1 MFTKIQ
7 IFLLFLGI
15 GLASNLYSQETINTD
30 WLIVGAGPAGIITI
44 GILID
49 LGIDPADITWIDPE
63 FHVGRMGKY
72 YGSVHGNTKTKDFI
86 EFIKNCKI
94 FKECESFTSIRILC
108 SYDPE
113 LEYQLDFIIRPLQDI
128 TKYLC
133 SKVHNFNCNLTSLN
147 YIDNKWLVGTDTDIK
162 INAKSVVLAT
172 GSHPETLNYTG
183 LTEIPLDEALNQAK
197 LVNLVNP
204 EDKILVVG
212 SSHSAILILKYLIEL
227 PLNFKVD
234 PVKKVINLYNKPLLY
249 PINMGTWIKNQST
262 GLSGAAAE
270 WAHNFIEKNM
280 PKNLER
286 LYNSPENI
294 EKAIKEC
301 NKVIYACGY
310 VKNSLPEIQQNPNL
324 EYDANGILGPRLFGI
339 GIAFPAHYTDPLNNK
354 EKPIGLSR
362 FLEYAKR
369 VVPIWI
375 SKESALETVKKF
387 EKFS

>member
-1 MFTKIQ
+1 MFTKLQ
-7 IFLLFLGI
+7 IFLLFI
-15 GLASNLYSQETINTD
+15 GVIFGSNLYSQETVNTD
-30 WLIVGAGPAGIITI
+30 WLIVGAGPAGIITV

-49 LGIDPADITWIDPE
+49 QGIDPSDITWIDPE

-72 YGSVHGNTKTKDFI
+72 YSSVHGNTKTKDFV
-86 EFIKNCKI
+86 EFIKSCKV
-94 FKECESFTSIRILC
+94 FKQCESFTSIRVLC

-113 LEYQLDFIIRPLQDI
+113 LEYQLDFIIKPLHDI

-133 SKVHNFNCNLTSLN
+133 DKVHNFNCNLTSLD
-147 YIDNKWLVGTDTDIK
+147 YIDNKWLVNTDSNIQ

-172 GSHPETLNYTG
+172 GCHPKKLDYPG
-183 LTEIPLDEALNQAK
+183 LVEVPLDEALDQAK
-197 LVNLVNP
+197 LVKLVNP

-227 PLNFKVD
+227 PLNFNVE
-234 PVKKVINLYNKPLLY
+234 PVKKVINLYNKPLLF
-249 PINMGTWIKNQST
+249 PIDMGTWIKNQST
-262 GLSGAAAE
+262 GLSGAAAD

-280 PKNLER
+280 PNNLER

-294 EKAIKEC
+294 DRAIQEC

-310 VKNSLPEIQQNPNL
+310 VKNSLPGIKGNPNL
-324 EYDANGILGPRLFGI
+324 EYDSNGILGTRLFGI

-375 SKESALETVKKF
+375 GQEARLF
-387 EKFS
+387 